1 VEYFY
6 KSLSPLLLLMLLS
19 ADPSLHPSLL
29 SVHLIIKQIS
39 AGDYHCA
46 AVTREGELYTW
57 GSNRYNCLGRF
68 VSLFPSPLF
77 SSALTSPCCCRKIQ
91 EKDVEYT
98 ATPGHVGGYGAIVGR
113 IGRGLVRSVSCG
125 REYTIVATWPYEGP
139 NFEVCTKLMEEQKV
153 REEEANL
160 IKQQNAG
167 MVKYDDDSL
176 T

>member
-1 VEYFY
+1 LV
-6 KSLSPLLLLMLLS
+6 
-19 ADPSLHPSLL
+19 
-29 SVHLIIKQIS
+29 KQIS
-39 AGDYHCA
+39 AGEFHCA

-68 VSLFPSPLF
+68 IAHSSLSL
-77 SSALTSPCCCRKIQ
+77 SSVLTSPHRKIQ
-91 EKDVEYT
+91 EKDVEFT
-98 ATPGHVGGYGAIVGR
+98 STPGHVGGYGAIVGR

-139 NFEVCTKLMEEQKV
+139 NFEVCTRLMEEQKI
-153 REEEANL
+153 RQEEANL

-167 MVKYDDDSL
+167 LVKYDDESL

>member
-1 VEYFY
+1 VN
-6 KSLSPLLLLMLLS
+6 STPG
-19 ADPSLHPSLL
+19 APIDTT
-29 SVHLIIKQIS
+29 VS
-39 AGDYHCA
+39 AG
-46 AVTREGELYTW
+46 T
-57 GSNRYNCLGRF
+57 
-68 VSLFPSPLF
+68 SLPSPSPPSFL
-77 SSALTSPCCCRKIQ
+77 SLTPSRKIQ

-176 T
+176 N